1 LRETERYGNGSAR
14 RVQRPLPD
22 HPGLA
27 DGRRGRAPDR
37 RQCRNS
43 DDWSAAVRNNGLGR
57 YEEARACL
65 DEAIT
70 INGEYDDGW
79 AQADVRRMLASVDR
93 AERRFDD
100 ALQQLGAALEIFR
113 DYGDRWAEVETLRDL
128 AETYAAS
135 GDRTQAKEFSRQ
147 AREIV
152 RALQDPVAS

>member
-1 LRETERYGNGSAR
+1 M
-14 RVQRPLPD
+14 
-22 HPGLA
+22 
-27 DGRRGRAPDR
+27 
-37 RQCRNS
+37 
-43 DDWSAAVRNNGLGR
+43 
-57 YEEARACL
+57 
-65 DEAIT
+65 T

-79 AQADVRRMLASVDR
+79 AQADARRMLASVDR

-135 GDRTQAKEFSRQ
+135 GDRTQAKELSRQ

-152 RALQDPVAS
+152 RALQDPLAS

>member
-1 LRETERYGNGSAR
+1 M
-14 RVQRPLPD
+14 
-22 HPGLA
+22 
-27 DGRRGRAPDR
+27 RRGLGQRLWEA
-37 RQCRNS
+37 
-43 DDWSAAVRNNGLGR
+43 SALRVLGQVHCDQGR

-70 INGEYDDGW
+70 INAEYDDGW
-79 AQADVRRMLASVDR
+79 AQADARRMLASVDR

-135 GDRTQAKEFSRQ
+135 GDRAQARELSRQ